1 MLARREQ
8 CVPAPVDVANNIA
21 GSNAMSADDRKRA
34 YRKDLLLASVLVTA
48 GLVISGL
55 SLTKLSARDPQQ
67 MAQATQ
73 PLQSSPPDVQ
83 DNKPAE
89 SKPGG
94 DRPTT
99 PAPEPARP
107 NAQAQKAGAQPA
119 LPPAPAE
126 KIAPP
131 IQTK

>member
-1 MLARREQ
+1 MPVNDKRRLRSDLMIACSLFAAGVVVSGVSLAQ
-8 CVPAPVDVANNIA
+8 I
-21 GSNAMSADDRKRA
+21 RA
-34 YRKDLLLASVLVTA
+34 ESRLQT
-48 GLVISGL
+48 
-55 SLTKLSARDPQQ
+55 
-67 MAQATQ
+67 AQATQ
-73 PLQSSPPDVQ
+73 PLQGTPSDDQ
-83 DNKPAE
+83 TKTPAE

-107 NAQAQKAGAQPA
+107 EPQTQGAAGAAKPA

-131 IQTK
+131 IKEK